1 MIGPKCCCSDGETH
15 YDAIVKS
22 LGPFLLATEIH
33 KVVHIASLVLFG
45 LVNVTG
51 GGPEVARWHPRT
63 GAGQERC
70 DVNSQLKPFHDL
82 RHCLSRRPQAARSI
96 EGSSGEQKMRL
107 TNLGVS
113 LTPRPLSCFAPWPSQ
128 RPKPHL
134 VLPLQ
139 SSESTQLSSV
149 LGPTMRRSSPITKI
163 QKMCVHPFSHSRNV
177 KSYLL
182 FSRLV
187 LFPKMTRM

>member
-1 MIGPKCCCSDGETH
+1 
-15 YDAIVKS
+15 
-22 LGPFLLATEIH
+22 
-33 KVVHIASLVLFG
+33 
-45 LVNVTG
+45 VNVTRR
-51 GGPEVARWHPRT
+51 GPEEVARWHPRT

-70 DVNSQLKPFHDL
+70 DVNSQLKPSTTCDIASVVAHKPPG
-82 RHCLSRRPQAARSI
+82 RSRDRAR
-96 EGSSGEQKMRL
+96 EQKMPL
-107 TNLGVS
+107 TNLGTS

-128 RPKPHL
+128 RPKPRL

-139 SSESTQLSSV
+139 SSESTQPSSV
-149 LGPTMRRSSPITKI
+149 LGPTTRRSSPITKI
-163 QKMCVHPFSHSRNV
+163 QKMCVHPLSHSRDV